1 GSGRGSAGAP
11 PPSPRGRDRHQPRK
25 LWPGAAPALIAVSR
39 DRVPVPRHPE
49 FAVRYRAAPAASDRS
64 LTEPLQRFCV
74 AWQPLVE
81 HLVEQFRATLI
92 LDVLT
97 HCLPRNV
104 LHRSGLSLGAATQC
118 LCFRV

>member
-1 GSGRGSAGAP
+1 
-11 PPSPRGRDRHQPRK
+11 
-25 LWPGAAPALIAVSR
+25 LIAVSR
-39 DRVPVPRHPE
+39 DRVPVPRHSE

-74 AWQPLVE
+74 AWHPLVE

-118 LCFRV
+118 LCFRVREAQCHSHTLNGITRDTTSSGPRTDLHLEA